1 MNWFLHWMSHRRNK
15 NVAFKK
21 KLEYTEKMNF
31 INKNIVMILSLVLA
45 YAIIYFTADNLPR
58 VIESLLGVYVEEDFF
73 SKYKFPIAILAFLLL
88 PIVGWLKKKLD
99 FYQG

>member
-1 MNWFLHWMSHRRNK
+1 
-15 NVAFKK
+15 
-21 KLEYTEKMNF
+21 MNF

-45 YAIIYFTADNLPR
+45 YAIIYFTAGDLSR
-58 VIESLLGVYVEEDFF
+58 VIESLLGVLVEEDFF
-73 SKYKFPIAILAFLLL
+73 SKYKFPIAILTFLLL

>member
-1 MNWFLHWMSHRRNK
+1 
-15 NVAFKK
+15 
-21 KLEYTEKMNF
+21 MNF
-31 INKNIVMILSLVLA
+31 INKNFVMILSLILS
-45 YAIIYFTADNLPR
+45 YAIIYFTADDLPR
-58 VIESLLGVYVEEDFF
+58 MIESLLGVHVEEDFF

>member
-1 MNWFLHWMSHRRNK
+1 
-15 NVAFKK
+15 
-21 KLEYTEKMNF
+21 MNF

-45 YAIIYFTADNLPR
+45 YAIMYFTADDLPR
-58 VIESLLGVYVEEDFF
+58 VIESLLGVHVKEDFF

-99 FYQG
+99 LYRGGTSL

>member
-1 MNWFLHWMSHRRNK
+1 
-15 NVAFKK
+15 
-21 KLEYTEKMNF
+21 MNF

-45 YAIIYFTADNLPR
+45 YVIIYFTADDLPR
-58 VIESLLGVYVEEDFF
+58 VIESLSGVHVEEDFF

-99 FYQG
+99 LYRGDNSI